1 MKTGTLLRLC
11 RVQLAS
17 RRTPNGYSL
26 YVRFTEDGK
35 QHKQTIG
42 FVPKN
47 NPEAWRRMLEQ
58 AKIVAQQL
66 DATLTASLSGT
77 LHIVSRDKSFIK
89 FFEEF
94 ANTKQVQTR
103 ANYFQCLSVLKE
115 FLHPATDLAFGALNE
130 AFCAQFKDFL
140 LSKVHEGTYKAG
152 TAKLYFVL
160 FKAVVN
166 DAAKRKLL
174 ATNPAENITLKA
186 LPMHYEGFAY
196 EKFALTGEEIQA
208 MLSTEL
214 DSALFPVIKNI
225 FIFTIAT
232 AMRISD
238 VLSVRFSDVKM
249 IQGSPVLVFRMQKTE
264 RMHTVPLNSSALA
277 VIEAQRKKALSDDA
291 RIFHD
296 APSRL
301 GVLYEFGKWSK
312 KAIGKRVTPHI
323 LRHTAAT
330 LMLSAASAKDVSS
343 LLGHKS
349 LQITDHYL
357 HAISQNQ
364 IDAVVS
370 IDRLLNA
377 RNQ

>member
-26 YVRFTEDGK
+26 YVRFTENGK

-42 FVPKN
+42 FAPKN

-66 DATLTASLSGT
+66 DATLTASISGT

-89 FFEEF
+89 FFEDF
-94 ANTKQVQTR
+94 ANAKQGQTR
-103 ANYFQCLSVLKE
+103 ANYFQCLSVLRE
-115 FLHPATDLAFGALNE
+115 FLHPATDLAFGTLSE

-140 LSKVHEGTYKAG
+140 LSKVHSGTYKAG

-160 FKAVVN
+160 FKAVVS

-174 ATNPAENITLKA
+174 ATNPAENITLNV
-186 LPMHYEGFAY
+186 HYEGSAY
-196 EKFALTGEEIQA
+196 EKFALTIEEIQA

-225 FIFTIAT
+225 FIFTLAT

-249 IQGSPVLVFRMQKTE
+249 IQGSPVLVFRMEKTE

-296 APSRL
+296 APSRF
-301 GVLYEFGKWSK
+301 GVLYEFVKWSK

-330 LMLSAASAKDVSS
+330 LMLNSASAKDVSS

-357 HAISQNQ
+357 HAISKNQ

-377 RNQ
+377 RNE

>member
-1 MKTGTLLRLC
+1 
-11 RVQLAS
+11 VQLAS

-26 YVRFTEDGK
+26 YVRFTENGK

-66 DATLTASLSGT
+66 DATLTASISGT

-89 FFEEF
+89 FFEDF
-94 ANTKQVQTR
+94 ASAKQGQTR
-103 ANYFQCLSVLKE
+103 TNYFQCLSVLRE
-115 FLHPATDLAFGALNE
+115 FLHPATDLAFGSLSE

-140 LSKVHEGTYKAG
+140 LSKVHSGTYKAG
-152 TAKLYFVL
+152 TAKLYFTL
-160 FKAVVN
+160 FKAVVS

-174 ATNPAENITLKA
+174 ATNPAENITLNVR
-186 LPMHYEGFAY
+186 YEGSAY
-196 EKFALTGEEIQA
+196 EKFALTSEEIQA

-249 IQGSPVLVFRMQKTE
+249 IHGSPVLVFRMEKTE

-277 VIEAQRKKALSDDA
+277 VIEAQRRKALSDDA

-296 APSRL
+296 APCRR
-301 GVLYEFGKWSK
+301 GVLYEFYKWSA

-330 LMLSAASAKDVSS
+330 LMLSAASVKDVSS

-357 HAISQNQ
+357 HAISRNQ

>member
-26 YVRFTEDGK
+26 YVRFTENGK

-66 DATLTASLSGT
+66 DATLTASISGT

-89 FFEEF
+89 FFEDF
-94 ANTKQVQTR
+94 ANTKQGQTR
-103 ANYFQCLSVLKE
+103 TNYFQCLSVLRE
-115 FLHPATDLAFGALNE
+115 FLHPATDLAFGTLSE

-140 LSKVHEGTYKAG
+140 LSKVHSGTYKAG
-152 TAKLYFVL
+152 TAKLYFTL
-160 FKAVVN
+160 FKTVVS

-186 LPMHYEGFAY
+186 LPTSHES
-196 EKFALTGEEIQA
+196 EKFALTIEEIQA

-296 APSRL
+296 APSRF
-301 GVLYEFGKWSK
+301 GVLYEFYKWSE

-357 HAISQNQ
+357 HAISRNQ

-377 RNQ
+377 RND

>member
-26 YVRFTEDGK
+26 YVRFTENGK

-42 FVPKN
+42 FAPKN

-66 DATLTASLSGT
+66 DATLTASISGT

-89 FFEEF
+89 FFEDF

-103 ANYFQCLSVLKE
+103 ANYFQCLSVLRE
-115 FLHPATDLAFGALNE
+115 FLHPATDLAFGTLSE

-140 LSKVHEGTYKAG
+140 LRKVQEGTYKPS
-152 TAKLYFVL
+152 TAKLYFTL
-160 FKAVVN
+160 FKTVVN
-166 DAAKRKLL
+166 DASKRKLL
-174 ATNPAENITLKA
+174 ATNPAENITLNV
-186 LPMHYEGFAY
+186 HYES
-196 EKFALTGEEIQA
+196 EKFALTIEEIQA

-249 IQGSPVLVFRMQKTE
+249 IHGSPVLVFRMEKTE
-264 RMHTVPLNSSALA
+264 RTHTVPLNSSALA
-277 VIEAQRKKALSDDA
+277 VIEAQRRKALSDDA

-296 APSRL
+296 APSRF
-301 GVLYEFGKWSK
+301 GVLYEFCKWSK

-357 HAISQNQ
+357 HAISKNQ

>member
-26 YVRFTEDGK
+26 YVRFTENGK

-66 DATLTASLSGT
+66 DATLTASISGT

-94 ANTKQVQTR
+94 AGTKEGQTR

-115 FLHPATDLAFGALNE
+115 FLHPATDLAFGTLSE

-140 LSKVHEGTYKAG
+140 LSKVHSQTYKPN
-152 TAKLYFVL
+152 TAKLYFTL

-174 ATNPAENITLKA
+174 ATNPAENITLNVR
-186 LPMHYEGFAY
+186 YEGSAY
-196 EKFALTGEEIQA
+196 EKFALTSEEIQA

-225 FIFTIAT
+225 FIFTLAT

-249 IQGSPVLVFRMQKTE
+249 IQGSPVLVFRMEKTE

-296 APSRL
+296 APSRR
-301 GVLYEFGKWSK
+301 GVLYEFYKWSE

-330 LMLSAASAKDVSS
+330 LMLSSASAKDVSS

-349 LQITDHYL
+349 LRITDHYL
-357 HAISQNQ
+357 HAISKNQ

-377 RNQ
+377 RND

>member
-26 YVRFTEDGK
+26 YLRFTENGK

-42 FVPKN
+42 FAPKN
-47 NPEAWRRMLEQ
+47 NAEAWRRMLEQ

-66 DATLTASLSGT
+66 DATLTASISGT

-89 FFEEF
+89 FFEDF
-94 ANTKQVQTR
+94 ANAKQGQTR
-103 ANYFQCLSVLKE
+103 VNYFQSLSVLRE
-115 FLHPATDLAFGALNE
+115 FLHPATDLAFGSLSE
-130 AFCAQFKDFL
+130 AFCAHFRDFL
-140 LSKVHEGTYKAG
+140 LSKVHSGTYKPG

-160 FKAVVN
+160 FKAVVS

-174 ATNPAENITLKA
+174 AINPAENITLNV
-186 LPMHYEGFAY
+186 HYES
-196 EKFALTGEEIQA
+196 EKFALTSKEIQA
-208 MLSTEL
+208 MLSSEL
-214 DSALFPVIKNI
+214 DSAVIKNI

-238 VLSVRFSDVKM
+238 VLSVRFSDVRM
-249 IQGSPVLVFRMQKTE
+249 IQGRPVLVFRMEKTE
-264 RMHTVPLNSSALA
+264 RMHTVPLNASALA
-277 VIEAQRKKALSDDA
+277 VIQEQRKKALSDDA

-296 APSRL
+296 APSRQ
-301 GVLYEFGKWSK
+301 GVLYEFVKWSE

-330 LMLSAASAKDVSS
+330 IMLNSASAKDVSN

-349 LQITDHYL
+349 LRITDQYL

-370 IDRLLNA
+370 IDRLLNTSK
-377 RNQ
+377 

>member
-26 YVRFTEDGK
+26 YVRFTENGK

-42 FVPKN
+42 FAPKN

-66 DATLTASLSGT
+66 DASLTATLSGT
-77 LHIVSRDKSFIK
+77 LHIVSRNKSFIK
-89 FFEEF
+89 FFEDF
-94 ANTKQVQTR
+94 ANAKQGQTR
-103 ANYFQCLSVLKE
+103 VNYFQSLSVLRE
-115 FLHPATDLAFGALNE
+115 FLQPADDLAFGSLSE
-130 AFCAQFKDFL
+130 AFCAHFRDFL
-140 LSKVHEGTYKAG
+140 LRKVQEGTYKAG

-160 FKAVVN
+160 FKAVVS

-174 ATNPAENITLKA
+174 ATNPAENITLNVS
-186 LPMHYEGFAY
+186 YEAT
-196 EKFALTGEEIQA
+196 KFALTSEEIQA

-214 DSALFPVIKNI
+214 DSALFPVVKNV

-238 VLSVRFSDVKM
+238 VLSVRFTDVRM
-249 IQGSPVLVFRMQKTE
+249 IQGRPVLVFRMEKTE
-264 RMHTVPLNSSALA
+264 RMHTVPLNASALA
-277 VIEAQRKKALSDDA
+277 VIQEQRKKALSDDA

-296 APSRL
+296 APSRQ
-301 GVLYEFGKWSK
+301 GVLYEFVKWSE
-312 KAIGKRVTPHI
+312 KAIGKRVTPHV

-330 LMLSAASAKDVSS
+330 IMLNTASVKDVSS

-349 LQITDHYL
+349 LRITDQYL
-357 HAISQNQ
+357 HSVSQNQ

-370 IDRLLNA
+370 IDRLLNTSK
-377 RNQ
+377 

>member
-26 YVRFTEDGK
+26 YVRFTENGK

-42 FVPKN
+42 FAPKN
-47 NPEAWRRMLEQ
+47 NPEAWKRMLEQ
-58 AKIVAQQL
+58 ARIVAQQL
-66 DATLTASLSGT
+66 DATLTASISGT

-89 FFEEF
+89 FFEDF
-94 ANTKQVQTR
+94 ANAKQVQTR

-115 FLHPATDLAFGALNE
+115 FLHPATDLAFGSLSE
-130 AFCAQFKDFL
+130 EFCAKFKDFL
-140 LSKVHEGTYKAG
+140 LSKVHSGTYKPS
-152 TAKLYFVL
+152 TAKLYFRL
-160 FKAVVN
+160 FKTVVN

-174 ATNPAENITLKA
+174 ATNPAENITLNVR
-186 LPMHYEGFAY
+186 YEGSAY
-196 EKFALTGEEIQA
+196 EKFALTSEEIQA

-225 FIFTIAT
+225 FIFTLAT

-249 IQGSPVLVFRMQKTE
+249 IHGSPVLVFRMQKTE

-296 APSRL
+296 APSRF
-301 GVLYEFGKWSK
+301 GVLYEFCKWSK

-330 LMLSAASAKDVSS
+330 LMLNSASAKDVSS

-357 HAISQNQ
+357 HAISRNQ

>member
-26 YVRFTEDGK
+26 YVRFTENGK

-66 DATLTASLSGT
+66 DATLTASISGT

-89 FFEEF
+89 FFEDF

-103 ANYFQCLSVLKE
+103 ANYFQCLGVLRE
-115 FLHPATDLAFGALNE
+115 FLHPATDLAFGTLSE

-140 LSKVHEGTYKAG
+140 LRKVQEGTYKPS
-152 TAKLYFVL
+152 TAKLYFTL
-160 FKAVVN
+160 FKTVVN
-166 DAAKRKLL
+166 DASKRKLL

-186 LPMHYEGFAY
+186 LPMHYES
-196 EKFALTGEEIQA
+196 EKFALTSEEIQA

-249 IQGSPVLVFRMQKTE
+249 IHGSPVLVFRMEKTE
-264 RMHTVPLNSSALA
+264 RTHTVPLNSSALA
-277 VIEAQRKKALSDDA
+277 VIEAQRRKALSDDA

-296 APSRL
+296 APSRF
-301 GVLYEFGKWSK
+301 GVLYEFCKWSK

-357 HAISQNQ
+357 HAISKNQ

>member
-26 YVRFTEDGK
+26 YVRFTENGK

-66 DATLTASLSGT
+66 DTTLTASISGT

-89 FFEEF
+89 FFEDF
-94 ANTKQVQTR
+94 ANTKQGQTR
-103 ANYFQCLSVLKE
+103 ANYFQCLSVLRE
-115 FLHPATDLAFGALNE
+115 FLHPATDLAFGSLSE

-140 LSKVHEGTYKAG
+140 LRKVHSGTYKAG
-152 TAKLYFVL
+152 TAKLYFTL
-160 FKAVVN
+160 FKAVVS

-186 LPMHYEGFAY
+186 LPTSYES
-196 EKFALTGEEIQA
+196 EKFALTSEEIQA

-296 APSRL
+296 APSRF
-301 GVLYEFGKWSK
+301 GVFHAFSKWSE

-330 LMLSAASAKDVSS
+330 LMLSAASVKDVSS

-357 HAISQNQ
+357 HAISKNQ

-377 RNQ
+377 RND

>member
-26 YVRFTEDGK
+26 YVRFTENGK

-42 FVPKN
+42 FAPKN
-47 NPEAWRRMLEQ
+47 NPEAWKRMLEQ

-66 DATLTASLSGT
+66 DATLTASISGT

-89 FFEEF
+89 FFEDF
-94 ANTKQVQTR
+94 ANTKQGQTR
-103 ANYFQCLSVLKE
+103 TNYFQCLSVLRE
-115 FLHPATDLAFGALNE
+115 FLHPATDLAFGTLSE

-140 LSKVHEGTYKAG
+140 LSKVHSGTYKPS

-160 FKAVVN
+160 FKAVVS

-174 ATNPAENITLKA
+174 ATNPAENITLNV
-186 LPMHYEGFAY
+186 HYES
-196 EKFALTGEEIQA
+196 EKFALTSEEIQA

-225 FIFTIAT
+225 FIFTLAT

-249 IQGSPVLVFRMQKTE
+249 IHGSPVLVFRMEKTE

-301 GVLYEFGKWSK
+301 GVLYEFVKWSK

-330 LMLSAASAKDVSS
+330 LMLNSASAKDVSS

-377 RNQ
+377 RNSA

>member
-26 YVRFTEDGK
+26 YLRFTENGK
-35 QHKQTIG
+35 QHKQTVG
-42 FVPKN
+42 FAPKN
-47 NPEAWRRMLEQ
+47 NPEAWKRMLEQ

-66 DATLTASLSGT
+66 DATLTATLSGT
-77 LHIVSRDKSFIK
+77 LHIVSRNKSFIK
-89 FFEEF
+89 FFEDF
-94 ANTKQVQTR
+94 ANTKQGQTR
-103 ANYFQCLSVLKE
+103 TNYFQCLSVLRE
-115 FLHPATDLAFGALNE
+115 FLNPADDLAFGALSE
-130 AFCAQFKDFL
+130 AFCAHFRDFL
-140 LSKVHEGTYKAG
+140 LSKVQSETYKPG

-160 FKAVVN
+160 FKAVVS

-174 ATNPAENITLKA
+174 ATNPAENITLNV
-186 LPMHYEGFAY
+186 HCES
-196 EKFALTGEEIQA
+196 EKFALTSEEIQA
-208 MLSTEL
+208 MLSAEP
-214 DSALFPVIKNI
+214 DSAVIKNI

-238 VLSVRFSDVKM
+238 VLSVRFSDVRM

-296 APSRL
+296 APSRR
-301 GVLYEFGKWSK
+301 GVLYEFGKWSA
-312 KAIGKRVTPHI
+312 KAIGKRVSPHI

-330 LMLSAASAKDVSS
+330 IMLNAASAKDVSN

-349 LQITDHYL
+349 LRITDQYL

-377 RNQ
+377 SNQ

>member
-26 YVRFTEDGK
+26 YVRFTENGK

-42 FVPKN
+42 FAPKN

-58 AKIVAQQL
+58 ARIVAQQL
-66 DATLTASLSGT
+66 DATLTASVSGT

-89 FFEEF
+89 FFEDF
-94 ANTKQVQTR
+94 ANTKQGKTR
-103 ANYFQCLSVLKE
+103 TNYFQCLSVLRE
-115 FLHPATDLAFGALNE
+115 FLNPADDLAFGSLSE
-130 AFCAQFKDFL
+130 AFCAQFRDFL
-140 LSKVHEGTYKAG
+140 LRKVQSQTYKPR

-160 FKAVVN
+160 FKAVVS

-174 ATNPAENITLKA
+174 AINPAENIA
-186 LPMHYEGFAY
+186 LNVHCES
-196 EKFALTGEEIQA
+196 EKFALTSEEIQA
-208 MLSTEL
+208 MLSAGP
-214 DSALFPVIKNI
+214 DSAVIKNI

-249 IQGSPVLVFRMQKTE
+249 INGRPVLIFRMQKTE
-264 RMHTVPLNSSALA
+264 RMHTVPLNASALA
-277 VIEAQRKKALSDDA
+277 VIQEQRKKALSDDA

-296 APSRL
+296 SHCHR
-301 GVLYEFGKWSK
+301 GVLYAFSKWSE

-330 LMLSAASAKDVSS
+330 IMLNAASAKDVSN

-349 LQITDHYL
+349 LRITDQYL
-357 HAISQNQ
+357 HSVSQNQ

-377 RNQ
+377 SNQ

>member
-26 YVRFTEDGK
+26 YLRFTENGK
-35 QHKQTIG
+35 QHKQTVG
-42 FVPKN
+42 FAPKN
-47 NPEAWRRMLEQ
+47 NPEAWKRMLEQ

-66 DATLTASLSGT
+66 DATLTASISGT
-77 LHIVSRDKSFIK
+77 LHIVSRDKSFVK
-89 FFEEF
+89 FFEDF
-94 ANTKQVQTR
+94 ANAKQGQTR
-103 ANYFQCLSVLKE
+103 VNYFQSLSVLRE
-115 FLHPATDLAFGALNE
+115 FLNPADDLAFGSLNE
-130 AFCAQFKDFL
+130 AFCAQFRDFL
-140 LSKVHEGTYKAG
+140 IRKVQSQTYKPR

-160 FKAVVN
+160 FKAVVS

-174 ATNPAENITLKA
+174 ATNPAENITLNV
-186 LPMHYEGFAY
+186 HCES
-196 EKFALTGEEIQA
+196 EKFALTSEEIQA
-208 MLSTEL
+208 MLSTEP
-214 DSALFPVIKNI
+214 DSAVIKNI

-249 IQGSPVLVFRMQKTE
+249 INGRPVLIFRMQKTE
-264 RMHTVPLNSSALA
+264 RMHTVPLNASALA
-277 VIEAQRKKALSDDA
+277 VIEEQRKKALSDDA

-296 APSRL
+296 ATSRQ
-301 GVLYEFGKWSK
+301 GVLYEFVKWSE

-330 LMLSAASAKDVSS
+330 IMLNAASAKDVSN

-349 LQITDHYL
+349 LRITDQYL

-370 IDRLLNA
+370 IDRLLKEN
-377 RNQ
+377 NH

>member
-26 YVRFTEDGK
+26 YVRFTENGK

-66 DATLTASLSGT
+66 DTTLTASISGT

-89 FFEEF
+89 FFEDF
-94 ANTKQVQTR
+94 ANTKQGQTR
-103 ANYFQCLSVLKE
+103 TNYFQCLSVLRE
-115 FLHPATDLAFGALNE
+115 FLHPATDLAFGTLSE

-140 LSKVHEGTYKAG
+140 LRKVHSGTYKAG
-152 TAKLYFVL
+152 TAKLYFTL
-160 FKAVVN
+160 FKAVVS

-186 LPMHYEGFAY
+186 LPTSYES
-196 EKFALTGEEIQA
+196 EKFALTSEEIQA

-296 APSRL
+296 APSRF
-301 GVLYEFGKWSK
+301 GVFHAFSKWSE

-330 LMLSAASAKDVSS
+330 LMLSAASVKDVSS

-357 HAISQNQ
+357 HAISKNQ

>member
-26 YVRFTEDGK
+26 YVRFTENGK

-66 DATLTASLSGT
+66 DTTLTASISGT

-89 FFEEF
+89 FFEDF
-94 ANTKQVQTR
+94 ANTKQGQTR
-103 ANYFQCLSVLKE
+103 TNYFQCLSVLRE
-115 FLHPATDLAFGALNE
+115 FLHPATDLAFGSLSE

-140 LSKVHEGTYKAG
+140 LSKVHSGTYKAG
-152 TAKLYFVL
+152 TAKLYFTL
-160 FKAVVN
+160 FKAVVS

-174 ATNPAENITLKA
+174 ATNPAENITLNVR
-186 LPMHYEGFAY
+186 YEGSAY
-196 EKFALTGEEIQA
+196 EKFALTIEEIQA

-225 FIFTIAT
+225 FIFTLAT

-296 APSRL
+296 APSRF
-301 GVLYEFGKWSK
+301 GVFHAFSKWSE

-330 LMLSAASAKDVSS
+330 LMLSAASVKDVSS

-377 RNQ
+377 RND

>member
-26 YVRFTEDGK
+26 YLRFTENGK

-42 FVPKN
+42 FAPKN
-47 NPEAWRRMLEQ
+47 NHEAWKRMLEQ

-66 DATLTASLSGT
+66 DATLTASISGT
-77 LHIVSRDKSFIK
+77 LHIVSRDKSFMK
-89 FFEEF
+89 FFEDF
-94 ANTKQVQTR
+94 ANTKQGQTR
-103 ANYFQCLSVLKE
+103 INYLQCLSVLRE
-115 FLHPATDLAFGALNE
+115 FLNPANDLAFGSLSE
-130 AFCAQFKDFL
+130 AFCARFRDFL
-140 LSKVHEGTYKAG
+140 LSKVQSQTYKPG
-152 TAKLYFVL
+152 TAKLYFTL
-160 FKAVVN
+160 FKAVVS

-174 ATNPAENITLKA
+174 ATNPAEDIA
-186 LPMHYEGFAY
+186 LNVSYES
-196 EKFALTGEEIQA
+196 EKFTLTSEEIQA
-208 MLSTEL
+208 MLSAEL
-214 DSALFPVIKNI
+214 DPPVIKNI

-232 AMRISD
+232 AMRIGD
-238 VLSVRFSDVKM
+238 VLSVRFSDVRM
-249 IQGSPVLVFRMQKTE
+249 VNGRPALVFRMQKTE

-296 APSRL
+296 APSRRGIL
-301 GVLYEFGKWSK
+301 NAFSKWSE

-330 LMLSAASAKDVSS
+330 MMLNAASAKDVSS

-349 LQITDHYL
+349 LRITDHYL
-357 HAISQNQ
+357 HSVSQNQ

-370 IDRLLNA
+370 IDRLLKES
-377 RNQ
+377 NQ

>member
-26 YVRFTEDGK
+26 YVRFTENGK

-42 FVPKN
+42 FAPKN

-66 DATLTASLSGT
+66 DATLTASISGT

-94 ANTKQVQTR
+94 ANAKQVQTR

-115 FLHPATDLAFGALNE
+115 FLHPATDLAFGSLSE

-140 LSKVHEGTYKAG
+140 LSKVHSGTYKPG
-152 TAKLYFVL
+152 TAKLYFTL
-160 FKAVVN
+160 FRTVVN

-174 ATNPAENITLKA
+174 ATNPAENITLKVS
-186 LPMHYEGFAY
+186 HVHEGSAY
-196 EKFALTGEEIQA
+196 EKFALTSEEIQA

-225 FIFTIAT
+225 FIFTLAT

-277 VIEAQRKKALSDDA
+277 VIQEQRKKALSDDA

-296 APSRL
+296 APSRF
-301 GVLYEFGKWSK
+301 GVLYEFVKWSK

-343 LLGHKS
+343 LLGHKT

-357 HAISQNQ
+357 HAISKNQ

-377 RNQ
+377 RND

>member
-26 YVRFTEDGK
+26 YVRFTENGK

-42 FVPKN
+42 FVSKN
-47 NPEAWRRMLEQ
+47 NPEAWKRMLEQ

-66 DATLTASLSGT
+66 DATLTASISGT

-94 ANTKQVQTR
+94 AGTKQGQTR
-103 ANYFQCLSVLKE
+103 ANYFQCLSVLRE
-115 FLHPATDLAFGALNE
+115 FLHPATDLAFGSLSE
-130 AFCAQFKDFL
+130 EFCAEFKDFL
-140 LSKVHEGTYKAG
+140 LSKVHSGTYKPG
-152 TAKLYFVL
+152 TAKQYFML

-186 LPMHYEGFAY
+186 LPMSHES
-196 EKFALTGEEIQA
+196 EKFALTSEEIQA

-249 IQGSPVLVFRMQKTE
+249 IQGRPVLVFRMQKTE

-277 VIEAQRKKALSDDA
+277 VIEKQRKKALSDDA

-296 APSRL
+296 APCRR
-301 GVLYEFGKWSK
+301 GVFYAFSKWSE

-349 LQITDHYL
+349 LRITDHYL

-377 RNQ
+377 RNE